1 MKRRQLLQRAAAAGL
16 PVMWPLLSPAQTA
29 LRRVGVLSVG
39 DTPRDI
45 PRLLAELGLV
55 PDRDITVDMRSAQG
69 RTETLPT
76 LAAELAAQR
85 PAVVISLGPQA
96 TEAVLGADPAVP
108 GVALL
113 GAAVESGFVSQLA
126 RPGGRLTGV
135 SFLGST
141 LNGKRLEL
149 LSELLPKG
157 AAVMNLGDASLRTA
171 PFLGE
176 QLAQVSRG
184 LGMSTHN
191 VPAATP
197 AEIDA
202 AFAAAGR
209 LRVSGVNVLA
219 SPFLHAQRERIFKLA
234 ARARWPAIYQWPQ
247 SAREGGLLAY
257 GPDLQA
263 MNRLLAEMAV
273 RVLNGTRA
281 GDIPL
286 VQPTRFEL
294 VINQATARGLGLVLP
309 RTLLLRAD
317 EVIE

>member
-1 MKRRQLLQRAAAAGL
+1 MTRRRICAGLAMCAAAAGFGRT
-16 PVMWPLLSPAQTA
+16 WAQA
-29 LRRVGVLSVG
+29 SLRRVGVLSVG
-39 DTPRDI
+39 DTPRDV

-55 PDRDITVDMRSAQG
+55 DGRDIAVDMRSAQG
-69 RTETLPT
+69 RPETLPA
-76 LAAELAAQR
+76 LAAELAALR
-85 PAVVISLGPQA
+85 PALVISLGPQA
-96 TEAVLGADPAVP
+96 TDVVLKADPTVQV
-108 GVALL
+108 VALL
-113 GAAVESGFVSQLA
+113 GSAVESGHVPQLA

-149 LSELLPKG
+149 LTELLPKG
-157 AAVMNLGDASLRTA
+157 ASVMNLGDGSLRTA
-171 PFLGE
+171 QFLVD
-176 QLAQVSRG
+176 QLEQVSRG
-184 LGMSTHN
+184 LGTASHN

-197 AEIDA
+197 VEIDA
-202 AFAAAGR
+202 AFATAAR

-219 SPFLHAQRERIFKLA
+219 SPFLHAQRARIFKLA
-234 ARARWPAIYQWPQ
+234 AKARLPAIYQWPQ

-257 GPDLQA
+257 GPDLEA

-286 VQPTRFEL
+286 VQPKRFEL
-294 VINQATARGLGLVLP
+294 VINQATARGLGLALP

>member
-1 MKRRQLLQRAAAAGL
+1 MRRRSACAALLLSSAAAGSGGA
-16 PVMWPLLSPAQTA
+16 WAQPAP
-29 LRRVGVLSVG
+29 RRVGVLSAG
-39 DTPRDI
+39 DAPRDI
-45 PRLLAELGLV
+45 PRLLAELGQLQ
-55 PDRDITVDMRSAQG
+55 DRDIAVDMRSAQG
-69 RTETLPT
+69 RPETLPT
-76 LAAELAAQR
+76 LAAELVALR

-96 TEAVLGADPAVP
+96 TDAVLRADATVQV
-108 GVALL
+108 VALL
-113 GAAVESGFVSQLA
+113 GSAVESGHVSQLA

-135 SFLGST
+135 NFLGST

-149 LSELLPKG
+149 LAELLPKG

-171 PFLGE
+171 PFLAE

-184 LGMSTHN
+184 LGMTTHN

-202 AFAAAGR
+202 AFATAGR

-219 SPFLHAQRERIFKLA
+219 SPFLHSQRARIFQ
-234 ARARWPAIYQWPQ
+234 PAIYQWPQ

-257 GPDLQA
+257 GPDLQT

-281 GDIPL
+281 GDMPL

-294 VINQATARGLGLVLP
+294 VINQATARGLGLALP

>member
-1 MKRRQLLQRAAAAGL
+1 MRRRNACAALLLSGTAAGSGGA
-16 PVMWPLLSPAQTA
+16 WAQAA
-29 LRRVGVLSVG
+29 LRRVGVLAVG
-39 DTPRDI
+39 DTPRDM
-45 PRLLAELGLV
+45 PRLLAEQGLV
-55 PDRDITVDMRSAQG
+55 PGRDIAVDMRSAQG

-76 LAAELAAQR
+76 LATELLALR
-85 PAVVISLGPQA
+85 PAVVISLGPQP
-96 TEAVLGADPAVP
+96 TEAVLRADPAVP
-108 GVALL
+108 VVALL

-149 LSELLPKG
+149 LAELLPKG
-157 AAVMNLGDASLRTA
+157 ASVMNLGDGSLRTA
-171 PFLGE
+171 PFLAD

-184 LGMSTHN
+184 LGTATHN

-197 AEIDA
+197 DEIDA
-202 AFAAAGR
+202 AFAMATR

-219 SPFLHAQRERIFKLA
+219 SPFLHAQRARIFKLA
-234 ARARWPAIYQWPQ
+234 ANARLPAIYQWPR

-257 GPDLQA
+257 GPDLEA

-286 VQPTRFEL
+286 VQPKRFEL
-294 VINQATARGLGLVLP
+294 VINQATARGLGLALP

-317 EVIE
+317 EVVE